1 MALSAD
7 VIYESASDQIQS
19 VPAVNG
25 DVLYAGALIAIDSA
39 GYAAPWA
46 DPTNYNF
53 IGVCMKQVT
62 GDTSA
67 SPVPEANVNTSGMIL
82 KKATIGNASSQTD
95 VGILCYATDDNT
107 FTLSSTSNVNAIG
120 RVSRWYSST
129 TCDIDLFTPTEYMA
143 LQF

>member
-25 DVLYAGALIAIDSA
+25 DILYAGALIGIDSA

-46 DPTNYNF
+46 DTTNYNF
-53 IGVCMKQVT
+53 VGVCMKKVT

-82 KKATIGNASSQTD
+82 KKVSIVNASSQTD

-107 FTLSSTSNVNAIG
+107 LTLSSTSNVNAIG
-120 RVSRWYSST
+120 RVSRWYQST
-129 TCDIDLFTPTEYMA
+129 TCDVDLFTPTEYLA

>member
-46 DPTNYNF
+46 DTTNYNF
-53 IGVCMKQVT
+53 IGVCMKQVIRLPAQFPKRR
-62 GDTSA
+62 S
-67 SPVPEANVNTSGMIL
+67 I
-82 KKATIGNASSQTD
+82 
-95 VGILCYATDDNT
+95 
-107 FTLSSTSNVNAIG
+107 
-120 RVSRWYSST
+120 RV
-129 TCDIDLFTPTEYMA
+129 E
-143 LQF
+143 

>member
-7 VIYESASDQIQS
+7 VIYTSASDVVQS

-25 DVLYAGALIAIDSA
+25 DVLYAGALIGINSA
-39 GYAAPWA
+39 GYAAPWDDVA
-46 DPTNYNF
+46 NMMF

-67 SPVPEANVNTSGMIL
+67 SPVPEANINTSGMIL

>member
-25 DVLYAGALIAIDSA
+25 DVLYAGALIGIDSA

-46 DPTNYNF
+46 DTSNYNF
-53 IGVCMKQVT
+53 AGVCMKQVT

-82 KKATIGNASSQTD
+82 KKVTVTGASGQTD
-95 VGILCYATDDNT
+95 VGVLVYASDDNT
-107 FTLSSTSNVNAIG
+107 FDLSATSNVKAVG
-120 RVSRWYSST
+120 RISRYYQST
-129 TCDIDLFTPTEYMA
+129 TCDVDLFTPTEY
-143 LQF
+143 LGLN

>member
-7 VIYESASDQIQS
+7 VIYESASDVVQA

-25 DVLYAGALIAIDSA
+25 DILYAGALIAINAD
-39 GYAAPWA
+39 GYAVPWA
-46 DPTNYNF
+46 DTTGNNF
-53 IGVCMKQVT
+53 MGVCMRQVT

-67 SPVPEANVNTSGMIL
+67 SPVPEAEINTAGMIL
-82 KKATIGNASSQTD
+82 KKVTIVNASSQTD

-107 FTLSSTSNVNAIG
+107 LTLSSTSNVNAIG
-120 RVSRWYSST
+120 RCSRWYSST
-129 TCDIDLFTPTEYMA
+129 TCDVDLFTPTEYMS

>member
-7 VIYESASDQIQS
+7 YIYETANPEIQA

-25 DVLYAGALIAIDSA
+25 DVLYAGALIGIDSA
-39 GYAAPWA
+39 GYAAPW
-46 DPTNYNF
+46 DDVTNYNF
-53 IGVCMKQVT
+53 VGVCMRQVT

-67 SPVPEANVNTSGMIL
+67 SPVPEAEINTSGVIL

-107 FTLSSTSNVNAIG
+107 FTLSSTSNVNAVG

-129 TCDIDLFTPTEYMA
+129 TCDIDLFTPAEYMA

>member
-25 DVLYAGALIAIDSA
+25 DILYAGALIGIDSA

-46 DPTNYNF
+46 DTTNYNF
-53 IGVCMKQVT
+53 AGVCMKQVT

-67 SPVPEANVNTSGMIL
+67 SPVPEANINTSGMIL
-82 KKATIGNASSQTD
+82 KKVTVPNASSQTD

-107 FTLSSTSNVNAIG
+107 LTLSSTSNVNAIG
-120 RVSRWYSST
+120 RVSRWYQST
-129 TCDIDLFTPTEYMA
+129 TCDVDLFTPTEYLA